1 MKMKKDGISGP
12 AYREDR
18 AAEQL
23 GITVNQFREYA
34 DRLGIRPRRNHGQRG
49 SWYLVFELE
58 EIADLMGLTDR
69 KWSNPM
75 RGYRSQGSK
84 GFGFPRLHLWS
95 AGSQPEVGCKCG

>member
-23 GITVNQFREYA
+23 GITVDQFRGYA
-34 DRLGIRPRRNHGQRG
+34 HQLDILPRRIYGQRG

-58 EIADLMGLTDR
+58 EIADLIGLKDR
-69 KWSNPM
+69 KWDNPV
-75 RGYRSQGSK
+75 RG
-84 GFGFPRLHLWS
+84 FRLP
-95 AGSQPEVGCKCG
+95 G

>member
-23 GITVNQFREYA
+23 GIAVDQFRGYA
-34 DRLGIRPRRNHGQRG
+34 HQLGILPRRIYGQRG

-58 EIADLMGLTDR
+58 EIADLMGLKDR
-69 KWSNPM
+69 KWNNPM
-75 RGYRSQGSK
+75 RGFRL
-84 GFGFPRLHLWS
+84 PR
-95 AGSQPEVGCKCG
+95 